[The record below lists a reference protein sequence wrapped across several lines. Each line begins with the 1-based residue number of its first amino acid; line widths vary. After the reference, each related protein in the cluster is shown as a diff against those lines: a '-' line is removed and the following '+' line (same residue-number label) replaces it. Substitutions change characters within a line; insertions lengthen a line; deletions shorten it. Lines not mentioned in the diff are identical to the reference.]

1 MNADHLRSLIGRL
14 NDSSRTALEGAIT
27 LCVTRGHQH
36 VDVEHL
42 LLRLVEQV
50 DGDVANI
57 LRHFAID
64 TSRLTRDLTRALTRF
79 QTGNGR
85 APAFGQRVL
94 KWLAQAWLCASIDYN
109 ASKTRSG
116 QLLLTALRDD
126 DLGPILR
133 DLSAEFGRISVETL
147 AQQLQTLCV
156 GAAEDRE
163 AQKEQSD
170 PTSAPAAADS
180 SAALDRFTTDLTAK
194 ARDNKLERVLGRD
207 TEIRKMI
214 AILLRYRQNNPILV
228 GEAGVGKTAL
238 VEGLAQKIAAGQ
250 VPEALRGVSIRVLDL
265 GLLQAGAGVRGEFE
279 SRLKSI
285 LTEVKAS
292 ATPIILFIDEAHTLV
307 GAGAQAGQGDAAN
320 LLKPA
325 LARGELRTIAA
336 TTWSEYKQYF
346 EDDAALTRRFQMVK
360 VDEPDEATA
369 EVMLRGLVPVL
380 ERHHGLRILPEALTA
395 AVQLAHRYIADRQLP
410 DKAVSVLS
418 TACAQVALSQQ
429 AVPFAI
435 EECHRRTMEIDAE
448 LQLLQREALGTPAES
463 ERAAALTS
471 EREALATEL
480 LRLQGR
486 YEGEHT
492 QVDQIQALRAGITG
506 AAEPEQLAK
515 LAALRTELRVA
526 QGELPLVHDCVSAQ
540 SVAEVVASWTGIPT
554 GKMVTNEIRSV
565 LDLAP
570 LLGRRVVGQ
579 EHALCA
585 IAERIGVSR
594 AELEAPN
601 RPIGV
606 FLLAGP
612 SGVGKTETA
621 LALAD
626 ALYGGERNIIS
637 INMSEY
643 KESHSGAALKGAP
656 PGYVGYGKGGILT
669 EAVRRRPYSVVLL
682 DEFEKAHREV
692 KQIFYS
698 VFDTGILK
706 DATGREVNF
715 RNTILLL
722 TSNVGSRRIAALC
735 ADPTA
740 LPSPE
745 QLLEA
750 IRPELIEAFE
760 EALLGR
766 MTPIPYYPLDQ
777 ARLGQIVR
785 IQFDKITRRLW
796 ERHRA
801 TFEYEGPVVE
811 HVLDQCRA
819 SEIGARAVEQTLN
832 RSLLSGLS
840 RELLGRIA
848 DGKQSTKVRLSMGAA
863 SSFKFDIT

>member
-14 NDSSRTALEGAIT
+14 NDQSRTALEAAIA
-27 LCVTRGHQH
+27 LCVSRGHHHIDIEH
-36 VDVEHL
+36 V
-42 LLRLVEQV
+42 LLRLVEAV
-50 DGDVANI
+50 DSDATSI
-57 LRHFAID
+57 LRHFGVD
-64 TSRLTRDLTRALTRF
+64 TARLVRELARSLDRF
-79 QTGNGR
+79 PAGNVR
-85 APAFGQRVL
+85 APSFGQRVL
-94 KWLAQAWLCASIDYN
+94 KWLAQAWLCASIDY
-109 ASKTRSG
+109 SSSRTRSG
-116 QLLLTALRDD
+116 HLLLAALRDE
-126 DLGPILR
+126 DLAPVVREAAPGLK
-133 DLSAEFGRISVETL
+133 RISVETL
-147 AQQLQTLCV
+147 AQQLPTICS
-156 GAAEDRE
+156 GNAEDKQ
-163 AQKEQSD
+163 AKKEPRDAAS
-170 PTSAPAAADS
+170 PEPAS
-180 SAALDRFTTDLTAK
+180 ESTAALDRFTIDLTQR
-194 ARDNKLERVLGRD
+194 AREGKLEKVLGRD
-207 TEIRKMI
+207 GEIRKMI

-238 VEGLAQKIAAGQ
+238 VEGLAQKIAGGQ
-250 VPEALRGVSIRVLDL
+250 VPDALRNVAIRVLDL

-279 SRLKSI
+279 NRLKSI
-285 LTEVKAS
+285 LSEVKAS
-292 ATPIILFIDEAHTLV
+292 ETPIILFIDEAHTLV

-360 VDEPDEATA
+360 VDEPDESTA

-380 ERHHGLRILPEALTA
+380 ERHHGLRILPEALKA
-395 AVQLAHRYIADRQLP
+395 SVHLSHRYIADRQLP

-429 AVPFAI
+429 ATPFAI
-435 EECHRRTMEIDAE
+435 EECHRRMAEIDSELEMLRREAVAAPAE
-448 LQLLQREALGTPAES
+448 LERES
-463 ERAAALTS
+463 ALTS
-471 EREALATEL
+471 EKESVARELQ
-480 LRLQGR
+480 RLEER
-486 YEGEHT
+486 FRAEHA
-492 QVDQIQALRAGITG
+492 QVGKIQALRSDG
-506 AAEPEQLAK
+506 AAGPE
-515 LAALRTELRVA
+515 LAARLATLREELRSQ
-526 QGELPLVHDCVSAQ
+526 QGEVPLVHDCVSAQ
-540 SVAEVVASWTGIPT
+540 SVAEVVSSWTGIPT
-554 GKMVTNEIRSV
+554 GKMVKNEIRSV
-565 LDLAP
+565 LELST
-570 LLGRRVVGQ
+570 LLGARVVGQ
-579 EHALCA
+579 EHALRA
-585 IAERIGVSR
+585 LAERIAVSR

-606 FLLAGP
+606 FLLVGP

-715 RNTILLL
+715 RNTVILL

-735 ADPTA
+735 ADPSA
-740 LPSPE
+740 RPSPE
-745 QLLEA
+745 QLLDA

-766 MTPIPYYPLDQ
+766 MTPIPYYPLDSE
-777 ARLGQIVR
+777 RLAQIVR
-785 IQFDKITRRLW
+785 IQLDKITKRLW
-796 ERHRA
+796 DRHRA
-801 TFEYEGPVVE
+801 TLAYSDTVVE
-811 HVLDQCRA
+811 HLLGQCRA
-819 SEIGARAVEQTLN
+819 AEIGARAVEQTLN
-832 RSLLSGLS
+832 RSLLSSLS

-848 DGKQSTKVRLSMGAA
+848 EGQKSAALRLDLLAGGT
-863 SSFKFDIT
+863 FQFDFT